1 MTDDNRYTMTTPKPH
16 DFILS
21 PAQLL
26 AHWNIPH
33 KPDPPEKVDKT
44 FETGHGTVKQAEE
57 MESSQQKTVEQP
69 KEKIESSQQSLSARL
84 EAISVTPDK
93 IHKQPEQ
100 EQSVSHGK
108 GRIVPTLAEEKAP
121 VEKINLA

>member
-1 MTDDNRYTMTTPKPH
+1 VTDDNRYTMTTPKPH

-33 KPDPPEKVDKT
+33 KPDPPSNKTDKR
-44 FETGHGTVKQAEE
+44 FKTGREAEE
-57 MESSQQKTVEQP
+57 MESSQRETVEQP
-69 KEKIESSQQSLSARL
+69 KEKIESSQQSISARL

-93 IHKQPEQ
+93 THKQPEQ

-108 GRIVPTLAEEKAP
+108 ERNDPTLAEEKAS
-121 VEKINLA
+121 VENIHPA